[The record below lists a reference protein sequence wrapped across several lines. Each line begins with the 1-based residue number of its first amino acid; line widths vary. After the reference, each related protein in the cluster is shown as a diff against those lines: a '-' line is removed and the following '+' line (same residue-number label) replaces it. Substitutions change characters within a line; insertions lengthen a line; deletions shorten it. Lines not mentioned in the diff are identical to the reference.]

1 MNSIKD
7 YNFIIPSIKVPFAEM
22 NSKQSKEYFDW
33 FVNMAPQR
41 GKYLFNYCIKKT
53 GEVFNIWD
61 GESLRGIWK
70 WFLNNAETEVTPIE
84 QLRLFAGKRSKLPEG
99 FKDLVIEN
107 SKERFSLKTELLL
120 MDIGMYVG
128 TMFDVNTKA
137 YWGYYRKPKS
147 DYYVNQPV
155 LLGFEDRSF
164 DPPFKMVFEPIHMVH
179 VQAANIWDKTSSED
193 DLLNLYNQW
202 MSYL

>member
-1 MNSIKD
+1 MFSD
-7 YNFIIPSIKVPFAEM
+7 YNFIIPPIEVPIARM

-53 GEVFNIWD
+53 GGVFNIWE

-70 WFLNNAETEVTPIE
+70 WFLNNAETEVI
-84 QLRLFAGKRSKLPEG
+84 PE
-99 FKDLVIEN
+99 
-107 SKERFSLKTELLL
+107 ERFSLKTELLL

-147 DYYVNQPV
+147 DFYVNQPV
-155 LLGFEDRSF
+155 LLGFKDRSF

-202 MSYL
+202 KSYL